1 MGVSH
6 PTRVHCWELAC
17 RDQKGIHSTIPLEFR
32 QLKQR
37 REMRRL
43 KRRREM
49 RRLKQRRE
57 RWWEWLRQILL
68 MAPRVRRGHGLLDH
82 FDHLGPRGMAG
93 GEAGASAR
101 AGDAPEDRGRAGETR
116 RTAAV
121 VSAESLLSAIFPGGP
136 LALRRYHRRF
146 RRLSEFSI
154 GTALAPSTGSA
165 VWGRVWPGLSLEGQ
179 GMCGSSSRYP
189 TCRRAV
195 PNRMP

>member
-57 RWWEWLRQILL
+57 RWWEWLRQIFWSAWL
-68 MAPRVRRGHGLLDH
+68 REFVE
-82 FDHLGPRGMAG
+82 GMA
-93 GEAGASAR
+93 AR
-101 AGDAPEDRGRAGETR
+101 SFRPPGTTRHGRR
-116 RTAAV
+116 
-121 VSAESLLSAIFPGGP
+121 
-136 LALRRYHRRF
+136 
-146 RRLSEFSI
+146 
-154 GTALAPSTGSA
+154 
-165 VWGRVWPGLSLEGQ
+165 
-179 GMCGSSSRYP
+179 
-189 TCRRAV
+189 
-195 PNRMP
+195 